1 MRVLLAST
9 AAGPA
14 TLQAGLTD
22 QGCVCD
28 IAEGLQDLASILS
41 LSGPYDMVILDV
53 AAADRDAQAVVRG
66 LRREG
71 CVHPAII
78 LCGRLEAMAEEAIL
92 HAGAD
97 DVVLHPV
104 RLPVLH
110 ARMQALMR
118 RVRGYASARLA
129 CGNVTLDQEQHAV
142 TVDGRRVPLTARE
155 FDFLQTLM
163 LHKGV
168 LLTKER
174 FMSSLYAD
182 SEAPDLKI
190 VDVFVCKLRRKLAA
204 CGAAEMIRTVWGRGH
219 VLFEPSTDA
228 VAAARDALLPDMVEP
243 APRGWVRRAGLVAA
257 RA

>member
-1 MRVLLAST
+1 MRVLLASH
-9 AAGPA
+9 AANPT
-14 TLQAGLTD
+14 TLQNGLAD
-22 QGCVCD
+22 HGCVCD
-28 IAEGLQDLASILS
+28 TAEGLQDLASVLS

-53 AAADRDAQAVVRG
+53 ATPDREVQAAVRG

-71 CVHPAII
+71 CVHPVII
-78 LCGRLEAMAEEAIL
+78 LCARPDAMAEEAIL

-118 RVRGYASARLA
+118 RARGYASARLA

-219 VLFEPSTDA
+219 VLFEPSADA
-228 VAAARDALLPDMVEP
+228 VAAAREALLPDMAEP

-257 RA
+257 GA